1 MIPQR
6 RNSKVPM
13 VPLERIRVLNP
24 RDRNQRVFDG
34 IVDSIRKV
42 GLKKPIVVTP
52 RTDETGGYFALVCG
66 EGRLKA
72 FKILGEEA
80 IPALVIDVSDEEAF
94 VMSLVENIARR
105 KYRPLEI
112 LSSIRLLSEK
122 GYSAAEI
129 SAKTALTSAYVCGI
143 LKLLEQG
150 EERLLIAVERGMV
163 PLNTALD
170 IVGAG
175 DDDKALQ
182 TAMQEA
188 YEAGALRGTKLRTVR
203 DLLERRR
210 TLGRSASRRR
220 KRTKVDV
227 STSSLVR
234 VYEKEVSR
242 KKLILRKSDL
252 TQKRLLFVTSALRQL
267 LLNENFV
274 NLLRAEELDAM
285 PLYLAERVWK
295 DGNRR

>member
-1 MIPQR
+1 MIPQYR
-6 RNSKVPM
+6 DTKVPM

-24 RDRNQRVFDG
+24 RDRNQRVFEG

-52 RTDETGGYFALVCG
+52 RTDETGGYFGLVCG

-182 TAMQEA
+182 AAMQEA

-267 LLNENFV
+267 LSNENFV

-285 PLYLAERVWK
+285 PLYLAERVCK
-295 DGNRR
+295 DGSRR

>member
-1 MIPQR
+1 MIPQHPDR
-6 RNSKVPM
+6 KVPTI
-13 VPLERIRVLNP
+13 PLEQIRVLNP
-24 RDRNQRVFDG
+24 RDRNPRVFDG
-34 IVDSIRKV
+34 IVESIRKV

-52 RTDETGGYFALVCG
+52 RTDDSGDYYALVCG

-72 FKILGEEA
+72 FKVLGEKA
-80 IPALVIDVSDEEAF
+80 IPALVIDVTDEEAF
-94 VMSLVENIARR
+94 IMSLVENIARR
-105 KYRPLEI
+105 KHRPLEI
-112 LSSIRLLSEK
+112 LSSIRLLADK

-129 SAKTALTSAYVCGI
+129 STKTALTPAYVFGI

-182 TAMQEA
+182 AAMQEA

-220 KRTKVDV
+220 KRTTVDV

-242 KKLILRKSDL
+242 KKLILRKADL
-252 TQKRLLFVTSALRQL
+252 AQKRLLFVTSALRQL
-267 LLNENFV
+267 LANENFV
-274 NLLRAEELDAM
+274 NLLRAEELDVM
-285 PLYLAERVWK
+285 PLYLAERVGQ
-295 DGNRR
+295 DGGRR

>member
-1 MIPQR
+1 MIPQHR
-6 RNSKVPM
+6 DSKVPM
-13 VPLERIRVLNP
+13 VPLDRIRILNP
-24 RDRNQRVFDG
+24 RDRNQRVFEG

-52 RTDETGGYFALVCG
+52 RTDETGGYFGLVCG

-182 TAMQEA
+182 AAMQEA

-267 LLNENFV
+267 LSNENFV

>member
-1 MIPQR
+1 MIPQHR
-6 RNSKVPM
+6 DSKVPM
-13 VPLERIRVLNP
+13 VPLDRIRVLNP
-24 RDRNQRVFDG
+24 RDRNQRVFEG

-42 GLKKPIVVTP
+42 GLKKPIIVTP
-52 RTDETGGYFALVCG
+52 RTDAAGEYFALVCG

-129 SAKTALTSAYVCGI
+129 SAKTALTQAYVFGI

-188 YEAGALRGTKLRTVR
+188 YEAGTLRGTKLRTVR

-267 LLNENFV
+267 LSNENFV

-295 DGNRR
+295 EGSRR